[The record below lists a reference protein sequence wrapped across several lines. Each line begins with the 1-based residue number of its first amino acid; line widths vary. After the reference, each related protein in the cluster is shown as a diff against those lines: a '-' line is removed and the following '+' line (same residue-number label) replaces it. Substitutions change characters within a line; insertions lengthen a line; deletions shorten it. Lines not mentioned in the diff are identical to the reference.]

1 MVVAGDDGR
10 EVGDSGGGPNQ
21 AGDDRDLT
29 ANDRDQR
36 AAVHD
41 EASKDRDRNA
51 DARDVRAVD
60 RERAGNL
67 SGAPDDR
74 AAAFRDR
81 QGGSSDRNQAADDR
95 VAAAVDRVAASE
107 DRAASLIDGLTGAQ
121 TRTAGLAGLERDI
134 ARAKRTR
141 QPFTLVFVDV
151 DDLKGLNDSRGHVA
165 GDQLLRAT
173 VDSIRSHL
181 RSYDQI
187 VRFGGDEFLC
197 GLLDVTMPKAAERFS
212 LASESLAKTLEAAA
226 FTFGIAELEADDALR
241 DLIVRADK
249 ALYTERRRL

>member
-1 MVVAGDDGR
+1 VRARRDGSSRVPIGSEPARGCLRVRSGRREGVDSILVVVAGDDGR

-41 EASKDRDRNA
+41 EASEDRDRNA

-60 RERAGNL
+60 REQAGNL

-81 QGGSSDRNQAADDR
+81 QGGSSDRSQAADDR

-107 DRAASLIDGLTGAQ
+107 DRAAALIDGLTGAQ
-121 TRTAGLAGLERDI
+121 TRTAGLAGLERDV

-151 DDLKGLNDSRGHVA
+151 DDLKGAQRLTRSCRRRSAAARDSRFDPVSSS
-165 GDQLLRAT
+165 LL
-173 VDSIRSHL
+173 
-181 RSYDQI
+181 
-187 VRFGGDEFLC
+187 
-197 GLLDVTMPKAAERFS
+197 
-212 LASESLAKTLEAAA
+212 
-226 FTFGIAELEADDALR
+226 
-241 DLIVRADK
+241 
-249 ALYTERRRL
+249 